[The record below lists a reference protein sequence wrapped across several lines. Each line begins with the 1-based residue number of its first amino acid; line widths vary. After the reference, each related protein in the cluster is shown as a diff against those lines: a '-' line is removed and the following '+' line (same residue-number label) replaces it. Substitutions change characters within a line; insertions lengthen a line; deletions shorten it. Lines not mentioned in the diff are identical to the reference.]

1 MKKSLLFA
9 GAVVSGLLAGA
20 LINGFLVYWGPR
32 LIPPP
37 SGFDLTTLEGL
48 RLAMPHMA
56 PRHFIF
62 PFLAHALGTFLG
74 AVVSSVVVRGQS
86 LWPAVIVG
94 LLFLL
99 GGIINV
105 FTLPAPLWFSVAD
118 LLLAY
123 MPPAFLAG
131 WGLCHL
137 TKKRSPM
144 V

>member
-1 MKKSLLFA
+1 MKKYLLFA
-9 GAVVSGLLAGA
+9 GAVVGGALVGA
-20 LINGFLVYWGPR
+20 LINGFLVYLGPK

-48 RLAMPHMA
+48 RQAMPHMA

-74 AVVSSVVVRGQS
+74 AAVSSLMVRGQS
-86 LWPAVIVG
+86 LWPAMIVG

-99 GGIINV
+99 GGIVNV
-105 FTLPAPLWFSVAD
+105 VTLPAPAWFSAAD

-123 MPPAFLAG
+123 IPPAFLAG
-131 WGLCHL
+131 LGVCRL
-137 TKKRSPM
+137 TKKRAPST
-144 V
+144 